1 MHIHTITRNVFMSS
15 PKEAVDM
22 NKVKV
27 IVKKDLG
34 FIWRAGTKSVCD
46 LKKVINSMDFSLSH

>member
-1 MHIHTITRNVFMSS
+1 MSL
-15 PKEAVDM
+15 PKEAGDM